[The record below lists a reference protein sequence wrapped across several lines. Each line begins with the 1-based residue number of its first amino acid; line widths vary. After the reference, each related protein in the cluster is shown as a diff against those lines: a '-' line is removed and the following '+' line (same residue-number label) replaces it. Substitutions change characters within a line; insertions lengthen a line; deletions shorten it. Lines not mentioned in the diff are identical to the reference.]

1 MLATHPTP
9 ATIANALGSALYS
22 LGKSLEQ
29 VHAGQFGLAR
39 AYYWDASF
47 AVWDLA

>member
-1 MLATHPTP
+1 MVAQHPSPASITEALA
-9 ATIANALGSALYS
+9 SALYC
-22 LGKSLEQ
+22 LGKSLEH